1 MIKWPMVMALGRVE
15 VLALYR
21 QVLRLARN
29 WQAQSGFA
37 HDTET
42 ERKYIT
48 QEARSLFRRNQ
59 HLTDPELISKCVA
72 ECEARI
78 ELGLHY
84 RNPYPRPSYLPPL
97 GLATQKGR
105 KLRGQQRLRTQAKPL
120 YLHSHDET

>member
-1 MIKWPMVMALGRVE
+1 MLMVMAVRRVE
-15 VLALYR
+15 VLGLYR
-21 QVLRLARN
+21 KVLRLSRS
-29 WQAQSGFA
+29 WQAQSGLT

-48 QEARSLFRRNQ
+48 QEARSLFKQNQ

-84 RNPYPRPSYLPPL
+84 RNPYPRPSYLPPM
-97 GLATQKGR
+97 GLATQKGS
-105 KLRGQQRLRTQAKPL
+105 KLRGQQRLRKQAKPV
-120 YLHSHDET
+120 YLQSHHET

>member
-1 MIKWPMVMALGRVE
+1 MALRRVE

-21 QVLRLARN
+21 RVLRIARS
-29 WQAQSGFA
+29 WEAQSA
-37 HDTET
+37 ITNDTKT

-48 QEARSLFRRNQ
+48 QEAHSLFRQNQ
-59 HLTDPELISKCVA
+59 HLTDPELINKCIA

-84 RNPYPRPSYLPPL
+84 RNPYPRPSYLPPM

-105 KLRGQQRLRTQAKPL
+105 KLRAQQRLRKQAKPV
-120 YLHSHDET
+120 YLQSHDET